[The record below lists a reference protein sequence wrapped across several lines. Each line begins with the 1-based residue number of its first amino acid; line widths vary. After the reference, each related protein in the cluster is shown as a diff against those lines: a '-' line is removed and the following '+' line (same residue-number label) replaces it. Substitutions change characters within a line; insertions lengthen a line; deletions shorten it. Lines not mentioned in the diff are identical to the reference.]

1 MRAIRVL
8 LVFACVAACAD
19 NGFPTIKSGARLVV
33 ELADREKVAG
43 TAQAPLP
50 LAIGR
55 ASPFRI
61 KVHAEDA
68 AGNVD
73 AGFNG
78 WVRISAKPGSIE
90 RINSPGAEGRNVRL
104 TNGVS
109 AEIEVQLFNAYGTTY
124 ILADDLGYEPGNPV
138 AEPPPSCANGIDDD
152 GDGPIDFPADPGC
165 AFANDNSESGNT
177 YAQGASP
184 PIFYALPRI
193 ADVRGLT
200 CVDNTCRG
208 NGLTPFSKEQIRLDA
223 GYRQQPDGTFRH
235 EFDMVVIR
243 IASDG
248 FYVADPRDTRG
259 GFNAVFAFNFNAPP
273 GMRVCD
279 RLRSFAGTAT
289 EFFGFTQISYPT
301 WTLEEWDPRTRPC
314 LVPEPRLLNPGEL
327 APETLTNTL
336 LPLSGSLVRVLTI
349 PDKIE
354 VKVTPKF
361 GPNDAVEQ
369 NGFFIFEQNA
379 TNCDLNKNGR
389 IEFANNGPEGR
400 CTLACTADP
409 ECTEYSNFIGRS
421 SFRLTVTDLVTN
433 AAAAI
438 QADSSSS
445 AEFKPLL
452 NRGKVLK
459 AFTGTLSFFSGGS
472 QFTIEARCK
481 DDITLDLNAQ
491 PLPSDKACVTART
504 DFENTPE

>member
-1 MRAIRVL
+1 MNALRLL
-8 LVFACVAACAD
+8 LVGACIAACSD
-19 NGFPTIKSGARLVV
+19 EGFPTVKTGARLVV
-33 ELADREKVAG
+33 ELSDRERVAG
-43 TAQAPLP
+43 SPRSPLP
-50 LAIGR
+50 LSIGR
-55 ASPFRI
+55 AAPFRI
-61 KVHAEDA
+61 TVRAEDA

-73 AGFNG
+73 TAFNG

-90 RINSPGAEGRNVRL
+90 RINAPGAVGRNVRL
-104 TNGVS
+104 NNGES
-109 AEIEVQLFNAYGTTY
+109 AETEVNLFNAYGATY
-124 ILADDLGYEPGNPV
+124 ILADDLGYDPGNPV
-138 AEPPPSCANGIDDD
+138 ADPPPACANGVDDD
-152 GDGPIDFPADPGC
+152 GDGRIDFPADPGC

-208 NGLTPFSKEQIRLDA
+208 NGLTPFSNEQIRLDT
-223 GYRQQPDGTFRH
+223 GYRLQADGTQKH

-273 GMRVCD
+273 GMRICD

-301 WTLEEWDPRTRPC
+301 WTLEQWDPRSRPC
-314 LVPEPRLLNPGEL
+314 LVPEPRILTPTEL
-327 APETLTNTL
+327 ASETRTNTL
-336 LPLSGSLVRVLTI
+336 LPLSGNLVRVLSI

-354 VKVTPKF
+354 LKVTPKF
-361 GPNDAVEQ
+361 GPNNAVEQ
-369 NGFFIFEQNA
+369 SGVFIFEENA

-389 IEFANNGPEGR
+389 IEFANNGPEGV
-400 CTLACTADP
+400 CSQACAADP
-409 ECTEYSNFIGRS
+409 ECSEYSNFIGRS
-421 SFRLTVTDLVTN
+421 VYRLTVTDIVTN
-433 AAAAI
+433 TAAAI
-438 QADSSSS
+438 TADSSSS
-445 AEFKPLL
+445 ADFKPLL
-452 NRGKVLK
+452 SRGKALK
-459 AFTGTLSFFSGGS
+459 AFSGTLSFFSGGGG

-481 DDITLDLNAQ
+481 DDITVDLNAQ

-504 DFENTPE
+504 DFENPE